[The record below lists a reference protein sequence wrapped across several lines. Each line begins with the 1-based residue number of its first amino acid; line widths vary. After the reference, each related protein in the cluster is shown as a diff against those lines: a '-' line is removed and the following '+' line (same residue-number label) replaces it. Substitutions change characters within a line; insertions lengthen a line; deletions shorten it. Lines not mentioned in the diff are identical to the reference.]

1 MQSTSL
7 VRAIVPPEPAFAIRS
22 NYGFAMIGIVEK
34 GGAAMERIA
43 IVANLKPGTEE
54 RARKLL
60 EGGPPFDVATAGATR
75 HVVYASTS
83 DVVFVFE
90 GHGLERRLH
99 GIVSAPFESA
109 LTSAL
114 DQWRD
119 VVDGPAR
126 IARAVYAWDAGA
138 EAPSPS
144 TPDEQT
150 TRPAQ

>member
-1 MQSTSL
+1 
-7 VRAIVPPEPAFAIRS
+7 
-22 NYGFAMIGIVEK
+22 
-34 GGAAMERIA
+34 MERIA
-43 IVANLKPGTEE
+43 IVASLKTGMEE

-60 EGGPPFDVATAGATR
+60 EAGPPFDVATAGATR

-83 DVVFVFE
+83 EVVFIFE
-90 GHGLERRLH
+90 GHEVERRLH
-99 GIVSAPFESA
+99 EIVSAPFESA

-150 TRPAQ
+150 TRPAQSGGL

>member
-1 MQSTSL
+1 
-7 VRAIVPPEPAFAIRS
+7 V
-22 NYGFAMIGIVEK
+22 
-34 GGAAMERIA
+34 ERIA
-43 IVANLKPGTEE
+43 IVASLKPGMEE
-54 RARKLL
+54 PARKLL
-60 EGGPPFDVATAGATR
+60 ESGPPFDLGASGATR

-90 GHGLERRLH
+90 GHEVERRLH

-126 IARAVYAWDAGA
+126 IARAVYAWDAETKATSG
-138 EAPSPS
+138 SR
-144 TPDEQT
+144 PDEPG